1 MLLYRY
7 LVVLFSLDLV
17 VQEEELNEDDKKE
30 CQKLVQSYLVQQDW
44 MQKAKRGR
52 LLQCIGKGPCVVYPL
67 CILTVS
73 LVYSSRLQWHF
84 GFRTRMLSLLV
95 ARWPGSRSAS
105 LCFVAWL
112 EFGTP
117 WHLACCPGRQP
128 GHRLFFEVR
137 SIGKQMVGWQ
147 LREDRLCLGDFCQ
160 LLLFLAAND
169 KGDSDKSLVQPCHRS
184 QPWWLDSLG
193 GVKS

>member
-1 MLLYRY
+1 MSEVGPVIL
-7 LVVLFSLDLV
+7 SSAGLD
-17 VQEEELNEDDKKE
+17 
-30 CQKLVQSYLVQQDW
+30 
-44 MQKAKRGR
+44 AKSKTGAPFAVHWKRA
-52 LLQCIGKGPCVVYPL
+52 LCSISFVYPY
-67 CILTVS
+67 CILSIS

-184 QPWWLDSLG
+184 QP
-193 GVKS
+193 